1 MTHTIRLRGFW
12 ESAADGPL
20 TTHTRRFGRPRTL
33 APGERVWL
41 VCASAP
47 GPVEVSVNG
56 RVVAAAGEGPMA
68 VDVTDH
74 LLPRNTV
81 QLAAE
86 SAASVGEVWLEI
98 RPPPA

>member
-12 ESAADGPL
+12 ESATDGPR

-41 VCASAP
+41 VCPSPP
-47 GPVEVSVNG
+47 GPVEVSING
-56 RVVAAAGEGPMA
+56 RVVSEAAGPVA

-74 LLPRNTV
+74 LQPRNTV

-86 SAASVGEVWLEI
+86 SAGSVGEVWLEI
-98 RPPPA
+98 HRPPA